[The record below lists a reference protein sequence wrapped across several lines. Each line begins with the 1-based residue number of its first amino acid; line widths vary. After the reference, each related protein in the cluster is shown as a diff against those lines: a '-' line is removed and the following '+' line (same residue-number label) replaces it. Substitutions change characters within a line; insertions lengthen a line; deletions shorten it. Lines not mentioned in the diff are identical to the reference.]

1 MYEVN
6 VENLEKLVLEL
17 CKLPNET
24 QWVEFK
30 RDNYD
35 PKMIGQDISA
45 LANSAALQDRSCAY
59 MLWGIDDKSHSI
71 VGTKKDLQSLK
82 KGNQEIESWLRNLL
96 SKNADF
102 EFHSVLV
109 NDKNIGVLV
118 VYKAEHA
125 PVTFEKTEYI
135 RIGSYTKRLNEYPA
149 VQVQLWD
156 KIRNEKFEEQY
167 ALIDLTEEN
176 AVRKLDYSV
185 YFDRKNIPIPS
196 DMKGIAHYM
205 LEEGVLVKQDNGL
218 FAITN
223 LGATA
228 FAKDFHDFPK
238 VYRKAL
244 RVVKYEGKSKLVLL
258 KEETRTKGYAVDFE
272 NTIKFIEAL
281 LPSCEEI
288 VDGIRKSHTA
298 FPSIAI
304 REILANALIH
314 QDFSISGAGPLVEIF
329 DNRIEV
335 TNPGVPLVDVKRI
348 IDNPPRS
355 RNEKLANLL
364 RCLRICE
371 ELGTGWDKIII
382 ACELYNLPAPII
394 DVYEESTKVTL
405 FSHKSFTDLSIEDK
419 LWACYL
425 HCCIKYVQGEQL
437 SNKSLRGRFG
447 LSDSSIASISRLI
460 SLAVNKHLIKPAD
473 PTTAPRYMKYIPY
486 WA

>member
-1 MYEVN
+1 M
-6 VENLEKLVLEL
+6 ENLEKLVLEL

-24 QWVEFK
+24 QYVEFK
-30 RDNYD
+30 HDNYD
-35 PKMIGQDISA
+35 PKMIGKDISA
-45 LANSAALQDRSCAY
+45 LANSAALQGRSCAY
-59 MLWGIDDKSHSI
+59 MLWGIDDKDHSLL
-71 VGTKKDLQSLK
+71 GTKRDLQSLK
-82 KGNQEIESWLRNLL
+82 KGNQELESWLRNLL
-96 SKNADF
+96 SKNANF
-102 EFHSVLV
+102 KFNSVLV
-109 NDKNIGVLV
+109 DDKIIGVLV
-118 VYKAEHA
+118 IDKAEYS

-156 KIRNEKFEEQY
+156 KIRNEKFENQY

-176 AVRKLDYSV
+176 AVRKLDCSV

-196 DMKGIAHYM
+196 DMNGIAHYM
-205 LEEGVLVKQDNGL
+205 IEEGVIIKQDNEL

-223 LGATA
+223 LGALA
-228 FAKDFHDFPK
+228 FAKDVHDFSK

-244 RVVKYEGKSKLVLL
+244 RIVKYDGRNKLTLL
-258 KEETRTKGYAVDFE
+258 KEETRTKGYAADFE
-272 NTIKFIEAL
+272 DIIKFIEAL
-281 LPSCEEI
+281 LPSREEI
-288 VDGIRKSHTA
+288 VDGIRKSYTA
-298 FPSIAI
+298 FPNIAI

-382 ACELYNLPAPII
+382 ACEVCNLPAPII
-394 DVYEESTKVTL
+394 DIYEESTKVTL
-405 FSHKSFTDLSIEDK
+405 FSRRNFSDLTIEDK

-425 HCCIKYVQGEQL
+425 HCCIKYVQGDQL
-437 SNKSLRGRFG
+437 SNKSLRIRFG
-447 LSDSSIASISRLI
+447 LPDSSTASISRLI
-460 SLAVNKHLIKPAD
+460 SLAVSKEFIKPAD
-473 PTTAPRYMKYIPY
+473 PTTAPRYMKYIPF